1 MKKAIWVVCALSLL
15 GVAAL
20 PLALTGCEKT
30 ATANIVV
37 EKLPPVTPSLPAVP
51 TIPPPPFALQ
61 YDDRSYSVF
70 GLRRKLA
77 QTINQEVTVTGY
89 IAKVFV
95 APVCEEGKKCPT
107 PAAPHIWLAD
117 TATETENSK
126 LVIVAGYA
134 ENQAAVDEAVEAA
147 GRGKPIIPP
156 EETGLLPIPVDFG
169 VGAKVKLKGQFAYI
183 SGSGF
188 QSSQGVLEYRGHE
201 TITPA
206 PVPPE
211 AGK

>member
-1 MKKAIWVVCALSLL
+1 MKKVIWAVCALSLP
-15 GVAAL
+15 GVAG
-20 PLALTGCEKT
+20 LAGCEKA
-30 ATANIVV
+30 ATAKITV

-51 TIPPPPFALQ
+51 TIPPPPFPLE
-61 YDDRSYSVF
+61 YDDHTFSVF

-77 QTINQEVTVTGY
+77 HTIDQDVTVTGY

-117 TATETENSK
+117 TPTETENSK

-134 ENQAAVDEAVEAA
+134 ENQIAIDEAIAA
-147 GRGKPIIPP
+147 AARGKPIIPP

-169 VGAKVKLKGQFAYI
+169 VGAKVKLKGHFAYI

-201 TITPA
+201 TMQPA

-211 AGK
+211 AAK